1 MSAAS
6 HAPIPGAHMR
16 AEIAEAPEVFA
27 ATVKSAVD
35 PARRA
40 VIDGMQVDHARAIYT
55 IARGSSD
62 AAANILSYEFMRETG
77 KPMTSLPPSVFSV
90 GRGVAMAGSVSLIVS
105 QSGASDDLVRSAR
118 GIKAAGGA
126 VIGLINVAGSA
137 VEAACDLVLPLG
149 AGSERAVP
157 ATKSV
162 IGAIAAGMALLG
174 ALRPGYAA
182 RATASANAVAALAG
196 RPHPKAKALV
206 SALLRANHVYVI
218 GRDTGYGAAQELALK
233 LKECCALHAEAYSS
247 SEVLH
252 GPLQLVTNPLLI
264 LILDTDQPDV
274 QPSLDTAEA
283 RFRTAGGTV
292 FRLRPS
298 DAGVSDLTPAA
309 AAAALLYLTYPL
321 ALETALALGHD
332 PDRPA
337 TLSKVTQTT

>member
-1 MSAAS
+1 
-6 HAPIPGAHMR
+6 MR
-16 AEIAEAPEVFA
+16 AEIAEAPGVFA
-27 ATVKSAVD
+27 ATLRQA
-35 PARRA
+35 
-40 VIDGMQVDHARAIYT
+40 IDAGRLDQIAALHLDRTRAIYT

-62 AAANILSYEFMRETG
+62 AAANILSYEFMRETR

-90 GRGVAMAGSVSLIVS
+90 GHGVEMAGSVALIVS
-105 QSGASDDLVRSAR
+105 QSGGSDDLVRSAY
-118 GIKAAGGA
+118 GIRAAGGR
-126 VIGLINVAGSA
+126 VIGLINVDGSP
-137 VEAACDLVLPLG
+137 VSAACDLVLPLG
-149 AGSERAVP
+149 AGLEHAVP

-162 IGAIAAGMALLG
+162 VGAVAAGMALLG
-174 ALRPGYAA
+174 AVRPGYAA
-182 RATASANAVAALAG
+182 RVEASGVAVHKLTG
-196 RPHPKAKALV
+196 VLHPQQRALV
-206 SALLRANHVYVI
+206 AALLRARHVYVI

-283 RFRTAGGTV
+283 RFRGAGGTV

-298 DAGVSDLTPAA
+298 DVGATGLTPAA
-309 AAAALLYLTYPL
+309 AAAALLCLTYPL

-332 PDRPA
+332 PDVPA

>member
-1 MSAAS
+1 MNAAPSA
-6 HAPIPGAHMR
+6 GVYMR
-16 AEIAEAPEVFA
+16 AEIAEAPGVFA
-27 ATVKSAVD
+27 ATLRAAVD
-35 PARRA
+35 PRRLDQIVA
-40 VIDGMQVDHARAIYT
+40 LHLDQARAIYT

-77 KPMTSLPPSVFSV
+77 KPMTSLPPSIFSV
-90 GRGVAMAGSVSLIVS
+90 GRGVDMAGSVSLIVS
-105 QSGASDDLVRSAR
+105 QSGGSDDLVRSAY
-118 GIKAAGGA
+118 GIREAGGR
-126 VIGLINVAGSA
+126 VIGLINVEGSP
-137 VEAACDLVLPLG
+137 VSAACDLVLPLG
-149 AGSERAVP
+149 AGPERAVP

-162 IGAIAAGMALLG
+162 VGAIAAGMALLG
-174 ALRPGYAA
+174 AIRPGYAA
-182 RATASANAVAALAG
+182 RTGPSGTAVHKLTG
-196 RPHPKAKALV
+196 IHHPQQRALV
-206 SALLRANHVYVI
+206 AALLRARHVYVI

-283 RFRTAGGTV
+283 RFRGAGGTV

-298 DAGVSDLTPAA
+298 DVGATGLTPAA
-309 AAAALLYLTYPL
+309 AAAALLCLTYPL

-332 PDRPA
+332 PDAPA